1 VNPVAYENIIREDRT
16 GIAFVTVNRPD
27 KLNALNNQTV
37 AELQHCFEALTVD
50 DSVHGVIITGSGT
63 KAFVAGADIAELAT
77 QSPLQARPLALRGQR
92 LMNTIEACPKPVIAA
107 VNGYAFG
114 GGCELALA
122 CHIRLA
128 SDNAVLGL
136 PEVTLGIIPGYGGTQ
151 RLPRI
156 VGKGRALELILTAAR
171 VDAAE
176 AHRIGLVNKVFP
188 QAELLPQAEAMLRK
202 TMSFGPVAVKFAL
215 DAVGHG
221 ADMPLPDGLNYEA
234 TFFGLLAATDDQ
246 KEGMAAFMQKRPAK
260 FTGK

>member
-1 VNPVAYENIIREDRT
+1 VAYENILREDRG

-27 KLNALNNQTV
+27 KLNALNNATIG
-37 AELQHCFEALTVD
+37 ELQHCFEALAAD
-50 DSVHGVIITGSGT
+50 ESVRGVILTGAGP
-63 KAFVAGADIAELAT
+63 KAFVAGADIGELST
-77 QSPLQARPLALRGQR
+77 QTPLQARPLALRGQK
-92 LMNTIEACPKPVIAA
+92 LMSTVEACPKPVIAA
-107 VNGYAFG
+107 VNGFAFG

-128 SDNAVLGL
+128 SENAVMGL

-176 AHRIGLVNKVFP
+176 ALRIGLVNKVYP
-188 QAELLPQAEAMLRK
+188 QAELLAQAEAMLRK
-202 TMSFGPVAVKFAL
+202 TLSFAPVAVTFAL
-215 DAVGHG
+215 DAVNHG
-221 ADMPLPDGLNYEA
+221 ADMPVADGLNYEA
-234 TFFGLLAATDDQ
+234 TFFGLLAATDDL
-246 KEGMAAFMQKRPAK
+246 KEGMAAFLQKRPAK